1 MNVINDQS
9 SIDYVNYFTNQ
20 LPKDLAAMAVLR
32 DELAKR
38 QGALSA
44 VEAAA
49 KDRELAKQE
58 LQNAKEEA
66 EKLKKESNELM
77 LKNKQAEAFL
87 FENKK
92 QFEENS
98 SKQKLELESKEKI
111 LLQKEKQLKDKEE
124 ALVKLEAETNKKS
137 LILDSL
143 IKDHENKVKA
153 FHQKVAQIGI

>member
-38 QGALSA
+38 QGALNA

>member
-1 MNVINDQS
+1 MNIVNDQGNF
-9 SIDYVNYFTNQ
+9 DYVSYIANQ
-20 LPKDLAAMAVLR
+20 LPKDLANLIKIR
-32 DELAKR
+32 DELAIR

-98 SKQKLELESKEKI
+98 SKQKLEIESKEKI

-124 ALVKLEAETNKKS
+124 ALTKLEAETNKKS

-143 IKDHENKVKA
+143 IKDHENKV
-153 FHQKVAQIGI
+153 